1 DKPSHRLPATL
12 NHAAV
17 AIGLVNGP
25 GTDDAGIT
33 PGGAKIPTMLEWIG
47 SVAGKDTAGALRF
60 HKLSQPLGVER
71 GDVGIESGSSHI
83 DLSVTGPTEAL
94 ISLRTI
100 GRKIQK
106 ISALRPN
113 NIFEKAIHKRVGALE
128 IAGKTRFRVHDNA
141 RNGIQIRCARIASQF
156 HIWETVESEAG
167 DEGFPERIA
176 AQDVGVSSTGF
187 AEVFG
192 HQTAIGMQHLT
203 VTKANLDAGRP
214 FYFQGHDTRKIL
226 AEIENVNAVCWGGDG
241 ERFDLLDS
249 LDGHAGKRLEPRRWL
264 EAKVYLS
271 PLDFYFLPRTRIL
284 IFVEGRLYRMIVF
297 GADRA
302 FPFAVIKTSAR
313 PT

>member
-83 DLSVTGPTEAL
+83 DLGVTGPAEAL
-94 ISLRTI
+94 VSLRTI

-113 NIFEKAIHKRVGALE
+113 NIFEKAIHKRIGAHE
-128 IAGKTRFRVHDNA
+128 IARQRRLKVHHDA
-141 RNGIQIRCARIASQF
+141 RNGRQSTPALTARQF
-156 HIWETVESEAG
+156 H
-167 DEGFPERIA
+167 
-176 AQDVGVSSTGF
+176 
-187 AEVFG
+187 
-192 HQTAIGMQHLT
+192 
-203 VTKANLDAGRP
+203 
-214 FYFQGHDTRKIL
+214 
-226 AEIENVNAVCWGGDG
+226 
-241 ERFDLLDS
+241 S
-249 LDGHAGKRLEPRRWL
+249 L
-264 EAKVYLS
+264 
-271 PLDFYFLPRTRIL
+271 
-284 IFVEGRLYRMIVF
+284 
-297 GADRA
+297 
-302 FPFAVIKTSAR
+302 
-313 PT
+313 